1 VITKQDLQAAIAEC
15 MGERDPKANTC
26 IKLAAYYTIMNS
38 LYPEQEAPIQPPT
51 VAEKLT
57 GYSYQSAPTAE
68 NTITIDSGSEFA
80 ESIDGRPQSE
90 VWPILDEFVGTIQIL
105 NKPLYNAL
113 IRKLKE

>member
-1 VITKQDLQAAIAEC
+1 MITKQDLQAAIAEC
-15 MGERDPKANTC
+15 QGERDPNANTC
-26 IKLAAYYTIMNS
+26 IKLAAYFTILNAM
-38 LYPEQEAPIQPPT
+38 YPEQEVPIQPPT
-51 VAEKLT
+51 TVEPLT

-68 NTITIDSGSEFA
+68 NTITIDSDSEFA
-80 ESIDGRPQSE
+80 ESIEGRPQSE

>member
-1 VITKQDLQAAIAEC
+1 VITEQDLRAAIAEC
-15 MGERDPKANTC
+15 QGERDPNANTC
-26 IKLAAYYTIMNS
+26 IKLAAYFTILNAM
-38 LYPEQEAPIQPPT
+38 YHEQETPIQPPA

-57 GYSYQSAPTAE
+57 GYSYQGEPKTE

-80 ESIDGRPQSE
+80 ESIDGRSQSE

-113 IRKLKE
+113 ILKLKE